1 MSSFKKKL
9 KILLY
14 DSSLKIPKNIEQ
26 KLDNIMLK
34 TYRKI
39 KRDNTRKS
47 ILNYKNNSS
56 KNIKSKNK
64 IENIYFSIKKNY
76 SFSNNNKRGI
86 SPKTA
91 ISMLETLSI
100 INKKNSRNV
109 NNDSLYLTM
118 HKYLNS
124 SMKIKNKIQK
134 NIDYIKNDN
143 SNSKNK
149 YSICNR
155 PKCSFNNKFNESKK
169 ASIYNM
175 KQIYNKKLIENKK
188 IDDHLFKDMNN
199 NDKDLRKNNLYF
211 YESFNRHQK
220 NKKNQSFNYSR
231 KICEKNFYKD
241 SFIFNYC

>member
-9 KILLY
+9 KILLI
-14 DSSLKIPKNIEQ
+14 DSSIKIPKNIEE
-26 KLDNIMLK
+26 KFDNIMLK

-64 IENIYFSIKKNY
+64 IENIYFTIKKNY
-76 SFSNNNKRGI
+76 SFNNNNNKRGI

-91 ISMLETLSI
+91 ISMFETLSI

-109 NNDSLYLTM
+109 NNNSLYLTM

-155 PKCSFNNKFNESKK
+155 PKCSFNNKFNGNKK
-169 ASIYNM
+169 SSIYNM
-175 KQIYNKKLIENKK
+175 KQIYNKKLMENKT

-199 NDKDLRKNNLYF
+199 DKDLRKNNFYF
-211 YESFNRHQK
+211 YESFNRQQK
-220 NKKNQSFNYSR
+220 NKKNKSFNYSR
-231 KICEKNFYKD
+231 KICHNNFYKD
-241 SFIFNYC
+241 CFIFNYC